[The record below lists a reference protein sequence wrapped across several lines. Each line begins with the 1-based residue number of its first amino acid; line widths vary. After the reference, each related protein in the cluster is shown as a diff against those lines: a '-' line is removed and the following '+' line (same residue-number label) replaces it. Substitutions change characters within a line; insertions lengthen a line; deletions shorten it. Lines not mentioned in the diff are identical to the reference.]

1 MATCTIIFDTETT
14 SLDPK
19 SNRIVSIA
27 ASCGDRE
34 FYTLVNPR
42 CPIPRA
48 STKVHGIT
56 NAEARLAPAWAVA
69 GIRFW
74 RWVEQV
80 SPGGL
85 RPPQPPTTSFSAFG
99 GSGPSFAA
107 QQQRSLA
114 RCSNP

>member
-1 MATCTIIFDTETT
+1 MVLIVFDTETT

-27 ASCGDRE
+27 ASCGDAE

-48 STKVHGIT
+48 STKIHGIT
-56 NAEARLAPAWAVA
+56 NAEAARAPPWAVA

-80 SPGGL
+80 RTASLPLTPARAALKPGVPN
-85 RPPQPPTTSFSAFG
+85 RSHV
-99 GSGPSFAA
+99 
-107 QQQRSLA
+107 RSLWC
-114 RCSNP
+114 RCRAVNK